1 MRESSVRILMIDDH
15 VMVLQAIKNLL
26 ATVAPHLVIDA
37 TDHLGTA
44 VEMVATT
51 PYSVVL
57 LDWNLRECE
66 GKAAME
72 RLRAAGCMARIVVL
86 SGETK
91 TAEIRKIIELEVA
104 GFIPKRHSSE
114 TMLAAL
120 AVIVDGGIYFPPEA
134 MRDVTARRSD
144 HPAGDL
150 IEVDKRFAELT
161 PRQVD
166 VYRAAMRGLPNKLIA
181 RQLGIA
187 ESTVKTHL
195 AVVYAVLGVHS
206 RTEAAFQAWRE
217 GFRVD

>member
-1 MRESSVRILMIDDH
+1 MIDDH
-15 VMVLQAIKNLL
+15 VMILQAIKNLL
-26 ATVAPHLVIDA
+26 ATVAPHLVIDT
-37 TDHLGTA
+37 TDRLATA

-51 PYSVVL
+51 SYSVVL
-57 LDWNLRECE
+57 LDWNLHECD
-66 GKAAME
+66 GRAAMD

-91 TAEIRKIIELEVA
+91 TAEIRKILELEVA

-114 TMLAAL
+114 NMLAAL

-134 MRDVTARRSD
+134 MRDAAARTQ

-150 IEVDKRFAELT
+150 IDVDKRFAELT

-195 AVVYAVLGVHS
+195 AVVYGVLGVHS